1 MKWVIWFILVCAG
14 LVVLFML
21 GAWALGWLDALG
33 NNPNIAI
40 AAGLGILI
48 SSGLGAGLMA
58 LIFYSNRSGADD
70 RAAQSQH
77 DLERRH
83 GHRD

>member
-1 MKWVIWFILVCAG
+1 MRWIIWFILICLGV
-14 LVVLFML
+14 VVLFLL
-21 GAWALGWLDALG
+21 GAWGLGWLDALG

-48 SSGLGAGLMA
+48 SSALGAGLMA

-70 RAAQSQH
+70 VAAQSQR
-77 DLERRH
+77 DLEDRR
-83 GHRD
+83 GQG

>member
-1 MKWVIWFILVCAG
+1 MWFILICLGV
-14 LVVLFML
+14 VVLFLL
-21 GAWALGWLDALG
+21 GAWGLGWLDALG

-48 SSGLGAGLMA
+48 SSALGAGLMA

-70 RAAQSQH
+70 VAGQSQR
-77 DLERRH
+77 DFEDRR
-83 GHRD
+83 GQG

>member
-1 MKWVIWFILVCAG
+1 MKWIIWFILICLG
-14 LVVLFML
+14 LVVLFLL
-21 GAWALGWLDALG
+21 GAWGLGWLDALG

-48 SSGLGAGLMA
+48 SSALGAGLMA

-70 RAAQSQH
+70 VAGQSQR
-77 DLERRH
+77 DFEDRR
-83 GHRD
+83 GRS

>member
-1 MKWVIWFILVCAG
+1 MKWIMSFILICAG

-21 GAWALGWLDALG
+21 GAWELGWLDALG

-58 LIFYSNRSGADD
+58 LIFYSHRSGADD
-70 RAAQSQH
+70 RAAQSQ
-77 DLERRH
+77 DELQRRH
-83 GHRD
+83 GRD

>member
-1 MKWVIWFILVCAG
+1 MKWIMGFILICLGV
-14 LVVLFML
+14 VVLFLL
-21 GAWALGWLDALG
+21 GAWGLGWLDALG

-48 SSGLGAGLMA
+48 SSALGAGLMA

-70 RAAQSQH
+70 AAARSQR
-77 DLERRH
+77 DFEDRR
-83 GHRD
+83 GQG

>member
-1 MKWVIWFILVCAG
+1 MKWIIWFILICLGV
-14 LVVLFML
+14 VVLFLL
-21 GAWALGWLDALG
+21 GAWCLGWLDALG

-48 SSGLGAGLMA
+48 SSALGAGLMA

-70 RAAQSQH
+70 AAARSQR
-77 DLERRH
+77 DFEDRR
-83 GHRD
+83 GQG

>member
-1 MKWVIWFILVCAG
+1 MKWIMGFILICAG
-14 LVVLFML
+14 LVVLFL
-21 GAWALGWLDALG
+21 LAAWALGWLDALG

-70 RAAQSQH
+70 RAAQSQQ
-77 DLERRH
+77 DLERRR
-83 GHRD
+83 GGRS